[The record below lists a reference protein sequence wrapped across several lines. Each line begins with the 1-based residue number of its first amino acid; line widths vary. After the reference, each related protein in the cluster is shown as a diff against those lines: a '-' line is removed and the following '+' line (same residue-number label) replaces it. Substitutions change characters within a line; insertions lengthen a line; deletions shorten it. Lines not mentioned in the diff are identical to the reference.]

1 MRGNGEMVPFEI
13 FSLGEREGRGDRESK
28 CGITRVSVTKESLFS
43 LPPPLS
49 LSVAELER
57 DRRYRTSFKVQGT
70 TVSLEM

>member
-1 MRGNGEMVPFEI
+1 MGKWFPSR
-13 FSLGEREGRGDRESK
+13 FSLWEREGRGDRESK
-28 CGITRVSVTKESLFS
+28 CGITRMSVTKESLFS
-43 LPPPLS
+43 LPPLS